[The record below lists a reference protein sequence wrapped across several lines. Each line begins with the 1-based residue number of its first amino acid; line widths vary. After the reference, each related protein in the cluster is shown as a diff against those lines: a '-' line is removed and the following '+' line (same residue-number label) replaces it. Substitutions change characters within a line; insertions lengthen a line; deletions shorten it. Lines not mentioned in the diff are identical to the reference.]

1 MFYEFSD
8 ELITVENGNINPHYV
23 TAGYVTVSEFE
34 KIYESFGFARSA
46 VDSLQKEKLHSR
58 FGVEICDDYCFTKLC
73 ITDANKI
80 NGERDTIALFV
91 KRNLLIVVDVADS
104 DCSTR
109 DKFMSALG
117 RYSPIN
123 ITLEKLIYSFLDSI
137 INKDYKAIED
147 IGFKITRLEET
158 VLKDKASDDFNFE
171 LLRMKKE
178 LLMLRSYYEQLIDI
192 GEALEDNENE
202 IFDEMYLKYISNFTK
217 KTNRLKD
224 DVELLRGSIVHL
236 QDAYQ
241 SYIDLKL
248 NHTMQICTAVTTI
261 FFPLTVIVGWY
272 GMNFKFMPEL
282 NWKYGYIFVIALSVA
297 VIAGLTYIVKKKKWI
312 G

>member
-8 ELITVENGNINPHYV
+8 EVTTVEIENINPHYV
-23 TAGYVTVSEFE
+23 TAGYVTVCEFE
-34 KIYESFGFARSA
+34 KIYESFGFARST
-46 VDSLQKEKLHSR
+46 VDSLQKDALHSR
-58 FGVEICDDYCFTKLC
+58 FGVEVYDDYCFTKLC
-73 ITDANKI
+73 VTDARKI
-80 NGERDTIALFV
+80 NGEKDVIALFI

-109 DKFMSALG
+109 DKFMLSLD

-137 INKDYKAIED
+137 TNKDYKAIED

-158 VLKDKASDDFNFE
+158 VLKDKARDDFNFE
-171 LLRMKKE
+171 LLHMKKE
-178 LLMLRSYYEQLIDI
+178 LLTLRNYYEQLIDI

-202 IFDEMYLKYISNFTK
+202 IFDEVYLRYISNFTK

-224 DVELLRGSIVHL
+224 DVELLRGSVVHL

-248 NHTMQICTAVTTI
+248 NHTMQIFTAVTTI

-272 GMNFKFMPEL
+272 GMNFKYMPEL
-282 NWKYGYIFVIALSVA
+282 TWKYGYLFVIVLSVA
-297 VIAGLTYIVKKKKWI
+297 VIAALTVIVKKKKWL